1 MSNEINQKAKEL
13 VEPNHLDYKIKNQF
27 NEWVWKS
34 DAHRDR
40 YCDEWEAWNK
50 FKQAIENL

>member
-34 DAHRDR
+34 NAHRDR